1 MTLDERFRHPSRV
14 DDDVLGDKAVPS
26 PLKVLIV
33 EDVHDDALLTV
44 RALRQQFG
52 ECEWRRVDTDSAIQE
67 QLRTFTPHVA
77 IADHNLPLLPGGAAL
92 AALLRES
99 PETPVIIVTGS
110 LHEEGAAEYIKNG
123 AADFIVKNHL
133 HRLGPAVQRALD
145 LATERALRRHEQE
158 RQRAFFSASPLP
170 MWVFDRDTL
179 AFVDV
184 NDAAIATYGYSR
196 DEFLNRSLRDL
207 LPADATPQLD
217 DRIRAS
223 ATGPQRV
230 GVRKHLKKDGS
241 EIEVDVVTTDLAIGG
256 RDLRLSV
263 LNDVTEPRRIAG
275 EMEKSQR
282 MEAIGRLAGGVAH
295 DFNNMLTVIQSVS
308 EILLDSLSADA
319 TSRAD
324 VELILG
330 ATREAAALTRQLLAF
345 SRRQML
351 APRVLDL
358 NELIPE
364 TQKMLGRL
372 LGTKIAVR
380 AVLHPQLGFV
390 RADAGQVQQILV
402 NLAVNARDAMPA
414 GGTITIETY
423 NVGGGA
429 DAPGTRESVVL
440 RVSDTGIGMD
450 AATQAR
456 IFEPFFTTKER
467 GRGTGLGLATV
478 YGIVQQSGGYIRVM
492 SAPNEGSSFM
502 VILPRVRAP
511 LESARATE
519 TSQVLARGKETV
531 LVAEDDEAV
540 RGTMVRILRG
550 QGYEVITASNGSE
563 AISVADRHEGTI
575 DLLVS
580 DVVMPGANGMEV
592 ARRVRAARPK
602 IGVLLVSG
610 DVDDDAVRAGAVESG
625 EAMLEKPFGPPELAR
640 AVRAAL
646 DSR

>member
-1 MTLDERFRHPSRV
+1 M
-14 DDDVLGDKAVPS
+14 AVPS

-52 ECEWRRVDTDSAIQE
+52 ECEWRRVDTDSGIQE

-92 AALLRES
+92 HALLRES

-123 AADFIVKNHL
+123 AADFIVKSHL

-145 LATERALRRHEQE
+145 LATERELRRHEQE

-179 AFVDV
+179 AFIDV

-196 DEFLNRSLRDL
+196 EEFLNRSLRDL
-207 LPADATPQLD
+207 LPADATLQLD
-217 DRIRAS
+217 ERIRAS
-223 ATGPQRV
+223 ATGPHRV
-230 GVRKHLKKDGS
+230 GARTHLRKDGS

-263 LNDVTEPRRIAG
+263 LNDVTEQRRIAV

-308 EILLDSLSADA
+308 EILLDGLSVDD

-345 SRRQML
+345 SRRQIL
-351 APRVLDL
+351 APRVVDL
-358 NELIPE
+358 NALIPE

-372 LGTKIAVR
+372 LGTTISVR

-402 NLAVNARDAMPA
+402 NLAVNARDAMPG

-423 NVGGGA
+423 NVGGGP

-440 RVSDTGIGMD
+440 RVSDTGVGMD

-502 VILPRVRAP
+502 VVLPRVRAP
-511 LESARATE
+511 LEAVRAAE
-519 TSQVLARGKETV
+519 HSPVPPRGMETV

-540 RGTMVRILRG
+540 RATMVRILRG
-550 QGYEVITASNGSE
+550 QGYTVITASSGSE
-563 AISVADRHEGTI
+563 AIRVADRHEGEI
-575 DLLVS
+575 DLLVT
-580 DVVMPGANGMEV
+580 DVVMPGANGIEV
-592 ARRVRAARPK
+592 ARRVRMGRPS

-625 EAMLEKPFGPPELAR
+625 EAVLEKPFGPPELAR

-646 DSR
+646 DAK